1 MGVRLTARAAGSS
14 IRRLNAGRSAVVKHL
29 RDVESVRPH
38 LERERAY
45 SAYALAYLDKRLFP
59 MADFHE
65 ATSGD
70 RTALVMHARGGLGP
84 SMFTLGDAALVAQ
97 LLSLH
102 PGPRQAFVTCDPEHI
117 DTVLTTH
124 NVWRPQ
130 TMLRMQLSRQDF
142 TPPAENPAVRRLI
155 EVDAFD
161 LNRLYSEESTRYT
174 GRQIVE
180 GVYFGG
186 YHRGWLVAA
195 AGTHI
200 YSNREGIAVIGN
212 VFTHQDF
219 RGRGLGTAVTAAVA
233 SHLLQSCDLIVLN
246 VDPANRTARHVYEQL
261 GFQDTG
267 RLVEAMATRRHAY
280 SPIPALRR
288 TLARYR
294 ATVPNTELVSLP

>member
-1 MGVRLTARAAGSS
+1 MTARAAGSPS
-14 IRRLNAGRSAVVKHL
+14 LRRLAFGRSAVIRHL
-29 RDVESVRPH
+29 RDVESVRAH
-38 LERERAY
+38 LERSRAY
-45 SAYALAYLDKRLFP
+45 SAYALAYLDKRLFA
-59 MADFHE
+59 MADFFE

-70 RTALVMHARGGLGP
+70 RTALIMHGRGGLGP
-84 SMFTLGDAALVAQ
+84 STLTLGDSALVGQ

-102 PGPRQAFVTCDPEHI
+102 SGPRQAFVTCEPEHI

-130 TMLRMQLSRQDF
+130 TMLRMQLSREDF
-142 TPPAENPAVRRLI
+142 TPPAANPAVRRLT
-155 EVDAFD
+155 EADAFE
-161 LNRLYSEESTRYT
+161 LNRLYNEESSRYT

-180 GVYFGG
+180 GVYFGA
-186 YHRGWLVAA
+186 YHRGWLIAA

-200 YSNREGIAVIGN
+200 YSKREGVAVIGN

-233 SHLLQSCDLIVLN
+233 AHLLQSCDLIVLN

-261 GFQDTG
+261 GFRETV

-280 SPIPALRR
+280 SPIPMLRR
-288 TLARYR
+288 ALARYR
-294 ATVPNTELVSLP
+294 ATAPNSELVSLP

>member
-1 MGVRLTARAAGSS
+1 
-14 IRRLNAGRSAVVKHL
+14 L
-29 RDVESVRPH
+29 RDVESVRTH
-38 LERERAY
+38 LERDRAY
-45 SAYALAYLDKRLFP
+45 AAYALAYLDKRLFP
-59 MADFHE
+59 MADFYE

-70 RTALVMHARGGLGP
+70 RRALIMHARGGLGP
-84 SMFTLGDAALVAQ
+84 SLFTMGETSLVGQ

-117 DTVLTTH
+117 DTVLQTH

-130 TMLRMQLSRQDF
+130 AMLRMQLSRGDF
-142 TPPAENPAVRRLI
+142 TPPAEHAAVRRLI
-155 EVDAFD
+155 EADAFA
-161 LNRLYSEESTRYT
+161 LNRLYNEESARYT

-180 GVYFGG
+180 GVYFGA

-200 YSNREGIAVIGN
+200 FSKREGVAVIGN

-219 RGRGLGTAVTAAVA
+219 RGRGLGSAVTAAVA
-233 SHLLQSCDLIVLN
+233 GHLLESCDLLVLN

-261 GFQDTG
+261 GFKDTG
-267 RLVEAMATRRHAY
+267 RLVEAMATRRQAY
-280 SPIPALRR
+280 SPVPALRR

-294 ATVPNTELVSLP
+294 ATAMDTELVSLP

>member
-1 MGVRLTARAAGSS
+1 MTARAAGSPS
-14 IRRLNAGRSAVVKHL
+14 LRRLAVGRSAAIRRL
-29 RDVESVRPH
+29 RDAESVRAH
-38 LERERAY
+38 LEKSRAY

-59 MADFHE
+59 MADFFE
-65 ATSGD
+65 AVSGD
-70 RTALVMHARGGLGP
+70 RAAMVMHGRGGLGP
-84 SMFTLGDAALVAQ
+84 SMLTLGDTALVGQ

-102 PGPRQAFVTCDPEHI
+102 PGPRQAFVTCEPEHV

-130 TMLRMQLSRQDF
+130 TMLRMQLSPEAF
-142 TPPAENPAVRRLI
+142 TPPPDHPAVRRLI
-155 EVDAFD
+155 EADSFE
-161 LNRLYSEESTRYT
+161 LNRLYNEESSRYT

-180 GVYFGG
+180 GVYFGA

-200 YSNREGIAVIGN
+200 YSKREGVGVIGN

-233 SHLLQSCDLIVLN
+233 AHLLQSCDLIVLN

-261 GFQDTG
+261 GFHDTS
-267 RLVEAMATRRHAY
+267 RLVEAMATRRHSY
-280 SPIPALRR
+280 SPIPMLRR
-288 TLARYR
+288 ALARYR
-294 ATVPNTELVSLP
+294 ATAPGSELVSLP

>member
-1 MGVRLTARAAGSS
+1 
-14 IRRLNAGRSAVVKHL
+14 L
-29 RDVESVRPH
+29 RDVESVRTH
-38 LERERAY
+38 LERDRAY
-45 SAYALAYLDKRLFP
+45 AAYALAYLDKRLFR
-59 MADFHE
+59 MADFYE

-70 RTALVMHARGGLGP
+70 RRALIMHARGGLGP
-84 SMFTLGDAALVAQ
+84 SLFTMGETSLVGQ

-117 DTVLTTH
+117 DTVLHTH

-130 TMLRMQLSRQDF
+130 AMLRMQLSRGDF
-142 TPPAENPAVRRLI
+142 TPPAEHAAVRRLI
-155 EVDAFD
+155 EADAFA
-161 LNRLYSEESTRYT
+161 LNRLYNEESARYT

-180 GVYFGG
+180 GVYFGA

-200 YSNREGIAVIGN
+200 FSKREGVAVIGN

-219 RGRGLGTAVTAAVA
+219 RGRGLGSAVTAAVA
-233 SHLLQSCDLIVLN
+233 GHLLESCDLLVLN

-261 GFQDTG
+261 GFKDTG
-267 RLVEAMATRRHAY
+267 RLVEAMATRRQAY
-280 SPIPALRR
+280 SPVPALRR

-294 ATVPNTELVSLP
+294 ATAMDTELVSLP